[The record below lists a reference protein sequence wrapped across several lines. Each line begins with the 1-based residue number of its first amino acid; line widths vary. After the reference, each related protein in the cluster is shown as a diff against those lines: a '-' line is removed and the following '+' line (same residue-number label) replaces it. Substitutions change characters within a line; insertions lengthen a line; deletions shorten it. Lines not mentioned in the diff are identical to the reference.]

1 MATSLARLNRKPE
14 EVLMDMDVDGD
25 QLINLTEFRY
35 FVKGLGLNLDQVE
48 ILNLY

>member
-1 MATSLARLNRKPE
+1 
-14 EVLMDMDVDGD
+14 MDMDVDGD

-48 ILNLY
+48 ILNLFQSIDVNGDQKISR